1 MIHLHFGKLFFVV
14 FSLLLAYTVSAR
26 KPIKTLLITGQNNH
40 NWQVSHV
47 VLKQILENSGRFD
60 VDFVISPEQGK
71 DMSGFVL
78 DFSPYQLV
86 VLDYNG
92 DSWPEETNRRFLEYV
107 QNGGG
112 VVIYHAADN
121 AFSKWPEFNRI
132 CALGGWEG
140 RNENSGPY
148 VYWKD
153 GKLVKDS
160 SAGPGGSHGRQ
171 HEYVL
176 NGRDKVHPVVK
187 GLPLKWRH
195 AKDELYDRMRGP
207 GNIRDILYTAYSD
220 KETNGS
226 GREEPLVF
234 TVDYGNARIFH
245 TMLGHAGATTEDNI
259 AMQCTGFQVLLLR
272 GAEWAATGKV
282 TQKVPKDFPTETTCS
297 YRKDY
302 KEN

>member
-1 MIHLHFGKLFFVV
+1 MRHLHFGKLFFVV

-121 AFSKWPEFNRI
+121 AFSKWPEFNKI

-140 RNENSGPY
+140 RNENFGPY

>member
-1 MIHLHFGKLFFVV
+1 MRHLHFGKLFFVV

-176 NGRDKVHPVVK
+176 NGRDKMHPVVK